1 MATIVLATHNIV
13 RWLVLA
19 AGVWAV
25 IRAWRGWRGRSVW
38 SVSDAAAVR
47 LFVNALSLQFVIGV
61 ILYAVSPLIRQGFGD
76 MGAAMR
82 TASVRYFM
90 VEHVA
95 MMLVAIAFGHIGAAK
110 VRKAG
115 SDSARFQ
122 TATIWMGLAL
132 AAAAGFVPWFRPLL
146 PQF

>member
-1 MATIVLATHNIV
+1 MATILLATHSII
-13 RWLVLA
+13 RWLVLI
-19 AGVWAV
+19 AGAWAV
-25 IRAWRGWRGRSVW
+25 IRAWRGWRSRAAWGA
-38 SVSDAAAVR
+38 SDAQAVR
-47 LFVNALSLQFVIGV
+47 LFVNSLSLQLVIGI
-61 ILYAVSPLIRQGFGD
+61 ILYGVSPLVRAGLAD
-76 MGAAMR
+76 MGEAMR
-82 TASVRYFM
+82 NPSVRYFV

-95 MMLVAIAFGHIGAAK
+95 MMLVAIAFAHIGAARI
-110 VRKAG
+110 RKAT

>member
-1 MATIVLATHNIV
+1 MATILLATHSII
-13 RWLVLA
+13 RWLVLF
-19 AGVWAV
+19 AGAWAV
-25 IRAWRGWRGRSVW
+25 IRAWRGWRSRAPW
-38 SVSDAAAVR
+38 SASDAQAVR
-47 LFVNALSLQFVIGV
+47 IFVHSLSLQLVIGI
-61 ILYAVSPLIRQGFGD
+61 ILYGVSPLVRAGLSD
-76 MGAAMR
+76 MGEAMR
-82 TASVRYFM
+82 TASVRYFV

-95 MMLVAIAFGHIGAAK
+95 MMLIAIAFGHIGAAK
-110 VRKAG
+110 IRRAT